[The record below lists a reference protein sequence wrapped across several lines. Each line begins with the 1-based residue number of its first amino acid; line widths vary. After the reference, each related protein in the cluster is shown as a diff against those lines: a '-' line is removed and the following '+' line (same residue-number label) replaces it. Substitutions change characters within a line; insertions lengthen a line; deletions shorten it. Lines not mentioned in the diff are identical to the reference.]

1 MKLHNQV
8 TIKQTITPATI
19 QLLEMVQMNT
29 TELSSYLTEQAME
42 NPAIDIDELGS
53 AAKSSELSDKVE
65 WLSSFGRDR
74 SEQNIAGDDDTLDS
88 PIASRA
94 QVPDVRAY
102 LLSQLLNSDAD
113 CETKKVYRY
122 LIGCVDSRGFLSEE
136 WGSVSKKLGVSR
148 EEVENCVAVMRSL
161 PPKGICARDVRGC
174 LAAQLGSDKAN
185 GVARSIVENH
195 LEELSRGHYAAIAKA
210 LNVTTA
216 AVRSAE
222 KRIKRLYPYPSSA
235 FEGDRS
241 DDSIYVSPDIIISAS
256 DEGLNVS
263 LCHPFTPH
271 LRISSFCSEL
281 KKSSDDPDV
290 LKYVEERISAAGRL
304 YQNVCK
310 YEETLLSCFGKLAR
324 LQSAF
329 FYGRTNAF
337 KPMTLADIADST
349 GLSVS
354 TVSRAMRGK
363 YIQCSRGVIPAKL
376 FFSAKLEGDS
386 GERSADEAKK
396 YLRQVIDGE
405 DKSAPLSDAQLS
417 DIMTKNGFAISRR
430 TVAKYRDALGIP
442 GTYVRKQ
449 S

>member
-53 AAKSSELSDKVE
+53 AAKGSELSDKVE

-122 LIGCVDSRGFLSEE
+122 LIGCVDSRGFLSED

-222 KRIKRLYPYPSSA
+222 KRIKRLYPYP
-235 FEGDRS
+235 
-241 DDSIYVSPDIIISAS
+241 
-256 DEGLNVS
+256 
-263 LCHPFTPH
+263 
-271 LRISSFCSEL
+271 
-281 KKSSDDPDV
+281 
-290 LKYVEERISAAGRL
+290 
-304 YQNVCK
+304 
-310 YEETLLSCFGKLAR
+310 
-324 LQSAF
+324 
-329 FYGRTNAF
+329 
-337 KPMTLADIADST
+337 
-349 GLSVS
+349 
-354 TVSRAMRGK
+354 
-363 YIQCSRGVIPAKL
+363 
-376 FFSAKLEGDS
+376 
-386 GERSADEAKK
+386 
-396 YLRQVIDGE
+396 
-405 DKSAPLSDAQLS
+405 
-417 DIMTKNGFAISRR
+417 
-430 TVAKYRDALGIP
+430 
-442 GTYVRKQ
+442 
-449 S
+449 

>member
-1 MKLHNQV
+1 
-8 TIKQTITPATI
+8 
-19 QLLEMVQMNT
+19 
-29 TELSSYLTEQAME
+29 
-42 NPAIDIDELGS
+42 
-53 AAKSSELSDKVE
+53 
-65 WLSSFGRDR
+65 
-74 SEQNIAGDDDTLDS
+74 
-88 PIASRA
+88 
-94 QVPDVRAY
+94 
-102 LLSQLLNSDAD
+102 
-113 CETKKVYRY
+113 
-122 LIGCVDSRGFLSEE
+122 
-136 WGSVSKKLGVSR
+136 
-148 EEVENCVAVMRSL
+148 MR
-161 PPKGICARDVRGC
+161 
-174 LAAQLGSDKAN
+174 
-185 GVARSIVENH
+185 
-195 LEELSRGHYAAIAKA
+195 
-210 LNVTTA
+210 
-216 AVRSAE
+216 
-222 KRIKRLYPYPSSA
+222 
-235 FEGDRS
+235 GDRS

-354 TVSRAMRGK
+354 TVSRAMRES
-363 YIQCSRGVIPAKL
+363 I
-376 FFSAKLEGDS
+376 FSAAAASYQPSCFSRQSSRETAVNARPTK
-386 GERSADEAKK
+386 RKK

>member
-1 MKLHNQV
+1 MQ
-8 TIKQTITPATI
+8 
-19 QLLEMVQMNT
+19 
-29 TELSSYLTEQAME
+29 
-42 NPAIDIDELGS
+42 
-53 AAKSSELSDKVE
+53 
-65 WLSSFGRDR
+65 
-74 SEQNIAGDDDTLDS
+74 
-88 PIASRA
+88 
-94 QVPDVRAY
+94 
-102 LLSQLLNSDAD
+102 
-113 CETKKVYRY
+113 
-122 LIGCVDSRGFLSEE
+122 
-136 WGSVSKKLGVSR
+136 
-148 EEVENCVAVMRSL
+148 
-161 PPKGICARDVRGC
+161 
-174 LAAQLGSDKAN
+174 
-185 GVARSIVENH
+185 
-195 LEELSRGHYAAIAKA
+195 
-210 LNVTTA
+210 
-216 AVRSAE
+216 
-222 KRIKRLYPYPSSA
+222 
-235 FEGDRS
+235 
-241 DDSIYVSPDIIISAS
+241 
-256 DEGLNVS
+256 
-263 LCHPFTPH
+263 
-271 LRISSFCSEL
+271 
-281 KKSSDDPDV
+281 
-290 LKYVEERISAAGRL
+290 